1 MQKRATSFALVDA
14 VHAAKAALVDAV
26 RAAKAALGSSS

>member
-14 VHAAKAALVDAV
+14 VRAKAALVDAV